1 MKKNK
6 NLVELPLEM
15 LSIARSKCES
25 INRTDH
31 EFEESKES
39 KSASNMIGKIHM
51 RATEELKC
59 YVRVAMM
66 RTGFG

>member
-1 MKKNK
+1 
-6 NLVELPLEM
+6 M
-15 LSIARSKCES
+15 LGIARSKCES
-25 INRTDH
+25 INQVDDDD
-31 EFEESKES
+31 SKES
-39 KSASNMIGKIHM
+39 KSASNMIGKIHT